1 MLNLTES
8 FEILEQLNTA
18 RTFLVQKQ
26 TDLSAIKFPYYMK
39 IDSPKHKKKIGGV
52 IRCENL
58 KEAKESYAKLKKIHK
73 EQIVIQEEII
83 GLEIIL
89 GIKKDRVF
97 GKVLLIGLGGED
109 LEKKDIVF
117 RSVPI
122 KRSKINKAVKSLRNY
137 PKIKGLATEKLI
149 TLIEMFLVIVE
160 QNNITEADLNPI
172 ILTKKDAVI
181 VDARISLGQ

>member
-8 FEILEQLNTA
+8 FEVLEQLNTA
-18 RTFLVQKQ
+18 QTFLVQKQ
-26 TDLSAIKFPYYMK
+26 SDLSAIKFPYYMK

-52 IRCENL
+52 MRCESL
-58 KEAKESYAKLKKIHK
+58 KEAKESYSKLKKTHK

-89 GIKKDRVF
+89 GMKEDRVF
-97 GKVLLIGLGGED
+97 GKMLLLGLGGEG

-122 KRSKINKAVKSLRNY
+122 KRSKINKAVKTLRNY
-137 PKIKGLATEKLI
+137 PKIKGLATEKLL
-149 TLIEMFLVIVE
+149 TLIEMFLIIADRENIV
-160 QNNITEADLNPI
+160 EADLNPI

-181 VDARISLGQ
+181 VDARIQIQ